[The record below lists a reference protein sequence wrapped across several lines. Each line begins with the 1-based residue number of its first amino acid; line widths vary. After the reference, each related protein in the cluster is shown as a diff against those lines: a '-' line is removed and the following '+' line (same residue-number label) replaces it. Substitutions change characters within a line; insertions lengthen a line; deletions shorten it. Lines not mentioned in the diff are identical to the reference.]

1 MAAVFH
7 GLHHHGEGRLF
18 SKPISVYLHL
28 VNFDSCNEFSPFE
41 TERVFH
47 YVINSTN
54 SRYVHGE
61 IFFMEYGRRPAF
73 ALRG

>member
-28 VNFDSCNEFSPFE
+28 VNFDSCNEFSLFE

-54 SRYVHGE
+54 S
-61 IFFMEYGRRPAF
+61 
-73 ALRG
+73 